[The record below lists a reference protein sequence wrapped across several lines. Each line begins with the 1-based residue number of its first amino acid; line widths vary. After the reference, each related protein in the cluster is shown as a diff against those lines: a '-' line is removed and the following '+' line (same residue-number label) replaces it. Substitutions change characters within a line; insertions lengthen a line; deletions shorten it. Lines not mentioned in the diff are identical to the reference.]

1 MANTLHIVNGD
12 STAHILSKSSINGD
26 IVVWREMLCE
36 GPVINDVGTDQFWKI
51 RYEYY
56 ENELG
61 IKKLDYFDKS
71 IKEIIKLEDLEGYK
85 EVVLWFEYDLFC
97 QVNLM
102 ALCFY
107 LINSYRKDI
116 RYFLICTGKDENRK
130 ELQSLANYS
139 PESFD
144 KLYRNKIK
152 LSKNDL
158 HFASACWSVFVKN
171 DLKELQNYS
180 FDINAKFQYFESA
193 MKQQIQRFPEENGFN
208 QIENKILEIIHSS
221 EYDKNEIIKKM
232 LLWQKNETMYG
243 FGDMQYDLY
252 LKKLQPFYF
261 MDKNILKLNKKGIE
275 IISIIKV

>member
-26 IVVWREMLCE
+26 VVVWREMLCE
-36 GPVINDVGTDQFWKI
+36 GPVFNDVGTDQFWKI
-51 RYEYY
+51 RYEFY
-56 ENELG
+56 ENEFG

-71 IKEIIKLEDLEGYK
+71 IKEIVKLEDLEGYK

-116 RYFLICTGKDENRK
+116 RYFLICTGKDENKK
-130 ELQSLANYS
+130 ELQSLADYS

-152 LSKNDL
+152 LNKNDL
-158 HFASACWSVFVKN
+158 HFASACWRVFVKN

-180 FDINAKFQYFESA
+180 FDINAKFQYLDAA
-193 MKQQIQRFPEENGFN
+193 MLQHLKRFPDNNGCN
-208 QIENKILEIIHSS
+208 QIENRILEIIHSS
-221 EYDKNEIIKKM
+221 EVDEDKIIKK
-232 LLWQKNETMYG
+232 LLIWQKKETIYG
-243 FGDMQYDLY
+243 FSDLQYTLY
-252 LKKLQPFYF
+252 LKKLEPFYYKEKEVF
-261 MDKNILKLNKKGIE
+261 KLNKLGLE
-275 IISIIKV
+275 NISKIDM